1 MNKWLL
7 YLVLL
12 FFVLTCTNLLWGLSN
27 NLLETPKYS
36 LIKKAGPYEVRV
48 YEPMIIART
57 KVQSNY
63 KKATSAGFRIIA
75 NYIFGGNKDNISI
88 AMTAPVLTNSPVD
101 VGGHYEISF
110 VMPAVYSKKNLP
122 EPNNKDVEIINQ
134 NFDMVACISF
144 GGWAT
149 KSKVTDYHEKLSN
162 WIYKEGFEASGKFM
176 VAQYNSPWAIPPFR
190 HNEIIVKIKE

>member
-12 FFVLTCTNLLWGLSN
+12 FSIFMCTNLLWGLSN
-27 NLLETPKYS
+27 SLLETPKYN
-36 LIKKAGPYEVRV
+36 LIKKTGPYEVRL

-57 KVQSNY
+57 KVKSDY
-63 KKATSAGFRIIA
+63 KKAISTGFRIIA
-75 NYIFGGNKDNISI
+75 NYIFGGNKDNMSL

-101 VGGHYEISF
+101 VGDHYVISF
-110 VMPAVYSKKNLP
+110 VMPAVYSRENLP
-122 EPNNKDVEIINQ
+122 EPNSKDVEIINQ
-134 NFDMVACISF
+134 NLDMVACISF

-149 KSKVTDYHEKLSN
+149 KSKVTDYHKKLSS
-162 WIYKEGFEASGKFM
+162 WINKESFKTSGKFM

-190 HNEIIVKIKE
+190 HNEILVKIKK